1 MGGATPGMVN
11 YGGLSSQQTP
21 QGYGSMSSPQGY
33 NAWMQ
38 NFLQSLYSPQQQ
50 QWQNANALMGGYG
63 QGAGDLVG
71 SYNPYAAIPAGA
83 TRQAPAPNVAPA
95 PAPAPVE
102 DPSTMVDPNMVAM
115 LGASESGA
123 GNKRGGAVERHGYRT
138 DGAVQEPSVSSN
150 LENYQDP
157 PSSRLAGWNWTPLA
171 EVHKSLGSFSEIPS
185 HIQNFGHFMNETA
198 KKAATTGL
206 TPRDL
211 IKAYAITR
219 SSIQREGRTPQKIM
233 EHWPDF
239 PGPKTGVIRPEG
251 AMGEWL
257 QTPMGQRYLDAAVKG
272 NVDHDAVKDAI
283 QSMKA
288 FGLSSSPK
296 QPTGEQQ
303 YLPYAAQMLPGQ
315 EKHVSDMVARAIHS
329 DSAPQEWRDWAMKL
343 SGIKYAKAGFLSS
356 LLGRGDQPTADA
368 REYNVHSGMTPGKE
382 RNKLIAK
389 GQVDPVL
396 RLAARHSALNIKMP
410 SELQPHYQ
418 HLVHHAVWE
427 HGGEPVTHEDI
438 INAMRHAASGGEID
452 SPSIHNHILVH
463 AMRAAGLPGLEDYA
477 HGGMVGQDPQ
487 KAIRRATM
495 VAKSIARDVGPIPS
509 QPAAPAV
516 HPASMVPG
524 VHVASE
530 PQHFAEGG
538 DVQPTDDPTVQ
549 KALGVVR
556 KVTPQGLYSQG
567 AEAAAALPQAKGSP
581 QQFKSTLMSSKYNVK
596 PTEFQN
602 SGFDEAFA
610 NRPSVTKDEV
620 AQHFQNAMPQIKE
633 TVLGVPHKDLKHTW
647 NKIDQLSNELYDA
660 GITEH
665 TPIVR
670 GTYNPEF
677 YPPEYHNAIKQLA
690 DAHKYVREQADLG
703 RTMAVKPTK
712 YGKYTLPGG
721 ENYREV
727 LLKSPEQE
735 GGTFKSSHWDDPNV
749 LAHLRLA
756 DRTGPN
762 GEKILHVEEI
772 QSDWGQEGKK
782 KGFKIPLTPEL
793 ENSANAIIENK
804 LQPGAEFMHPSWR
817 TKEGKIDPRAIIPSY
832 VEFLK
837 RNGTIS
843 PDEART
849 LQSWNNARGFYAS
862 GVPSA
867 PYVTSTQGWTDLALK
882 RALKEAA
889 KGGYDKLIWTP
900 GAEQAKRYDLSK
912 QVSRVY
918 LDNPVWHGDND
929 VRGNLIATG
938 LNGNDIISKPVASRA
953 DIEALIGKEP
963 ASKLIDDPSSMQGR
977 THVLEGQDL
986 SVGGEGMKGYYDKI
1000 VPKRLQ
1006 ELVKKHDPEA
1016 KIETHNLITKKGEKI
1031 ADEAALNE
1039 DNELIEEGR
1048 FWDDAREENVS
1059 GYRVT
1064 SPGGQELG
1072 VFDNLPDA
1080 HNALLQAL
1088 GNAKEP
1094 DTIIKVPSLKITPK
1108 MRASIL
1114 KGQPAFKHGGTVD
1127 QALSLTRRY
1136 ARG

>member
-95 PAPAPVE
+95 PAPEPVD
-102 DPSTMVDPNMVAM
+102 DPSTMVDPNAVAM
-115 LGASESGA
+115 LSASESGA
-123 GNKRGGAVERHGYRT
+123 GNKRGGRVGRAPGGMAGDPEKAIRRATMVAKSIARDVGPIPSQPAAPAVHPASMVPGVHVASEPQHFAEGGDVQPTDETVFDAWHGTPHEFPAERLIQHPTGEQEHIPASQPVPEGASVIKEFPLGRFRSDKIGTGEGAQAYGRGLYLGEEPTALGYKNTLRHRAVDDDYMYGVRSFLASLNQPQQQSYDDALLAALTSNNQTALPKEPMGPDALPNRHAAARIFSAYDTDEHPIKIAQQIQAQFPHLRDEGNFLQNGPKRLAIANQIEKMREKTKGHIYHVRVNANPEHFLDWDKPLSEQSEHVQKALEALHGEKMGYNSQILHPSNKGDNLYYTLASRFGRTREAHAQPTAAALHAAGIPGIRYLDANSRGPTGNPTHNHVIFDPSIIDIKRRYKRGGAVERHGYRT

-288 FGLSSSPK
+288 FGLSSSSK

-463 AMRAAGLPGLEDYA
+463 AMRAAGLP
-477 HGGMVGQDPQ
+477 
-487 KAIRRATM
+487 
-495 VAKSIARDVGPIPS
+495 
-509 QPAAPAV
+509 
-516 HPASMVPG
+516 
-524 VHVASE
+524 
-530 PQHFAEGG
+530 
-538 DVQPTDDPTVQ
+538 
-549 KALGVVR
+549 
-556 KVTPQGLYSQG
+556 
-567 AEAAAALPQAKGSP
+567 
-581 QQFKSTLMSSKYNVK
+581 
-596 PTEFQN
+596 
-602 SGFDEAFA
+602 
-610 NRPSVTKDEV
+610 
-620 AQHFQNAMPQIKE
+620 
-633 TVLGVPHKDLKHTW
+633 
-647 NKIDQLSNELYDA
+647 
-660 GITEH
+660 
-665 TPIVR
+665 
-670 GTYNPEF
+670 
-677 YPPEYHNAIKQLA
+677 
-690 DAHKYVREQADLG
+690 
-703 RTMAVKPTK
+703 
-712 YGKYTLPGG
+712 
-721 ENYREV
+721 
-727 LLKSPEQE
+727 
-735 GGTFKSSHWDDPNV
+735 
-749 LAHLRLA
+749 
-756 DRTGPN
+756 
-762 GEKILHVEEI
+762 
-772 QSDWGQEGKK
+772 
-782 KGFKIPLTPEL
+782 EL
-793 ENSANAIIENK
+793 EN
-804 LQPGAEFMHPSWR
+804 
-817 TKEGKIDPRAIIPSY
+817 
-832 VEFLK
+832 
-837 RNGTIS
+837 
-843 PDEART
+843 
-849 LQSWNNARGFYAS
+849 YA
-862 GVPSA
+862 
-867 PYVTSTQGWTDLALK
+867 
-882 RALKEAA
+882 
-889 KGGYDKLIWTP
+889 
-900 GAEQAKRYDLSK
+900 
-912 QVSRVY
+912 
-918 LDNPVWHGDND
+918 
-929 VRGNLIATG
+929 
-938 LNGNDIISKPVASRA
+938 
-953 DIEALIGKEP
+953 
-963 ASKLIDDPSSMQGR
+963 
-977 THVLEGQDL
+977 
-986 SVGGEGMKGYYDKI
+986 
-1000 VPKRLQ
+1000 
-1006 ELVKKHDPEA
+1006 
-1016 KIETHNLITKKGEKI
+1016 
-1031 ADEAALNE
+1031 
-1039 DNELIEEGR
+1039 
-1048 FWDDAREENVS
+1048 
-1059 GYRVT
+1059 
-1064 SPGGQELG
+1064 
-1072 VFDNLPDA
+1072 
-1080 HNALLQAL
+1080 
-1088 GNAKEP
+1088 
-1094 DTIIKVPSLKITPK
+1094 
-1108 MRASIL
+1108 
-1114 KGQPAFKHGGTVD
+1114 HGGTVD
-1127 QALSLTRRY
+1127 QALALTRRY

>member
-83 TRQAPAPNVAPA
+83 TRQAPAPNVAPVSA
-95 PAPAPVE
+95 PVVE
-102 DPSTMVDPNMVAM
+102 DPSTMVDPNAVAM
-115 LGASESGA
+115 LSASESGA
-123 GNKRGGAVERHGYRT
+123 GNKRGGRVGRAPGGMAGDPQKAIRRATMVAKSIARDVGPIPSQPAAPAVHPASMVPGVHVASEPQHFAEGGDVGIPAFHSTNEPFENYNWQRLGQTTRKNITDANDPHSFGMALASLGPWANERDLSKQLVQSHAMPVRIGGKGKQFRSLEELHNRILKHGGAENFRNHMLRQGFGHIAVNDEEMGGKSYVALHPEAFKIHKAEGGDVEPTDETGFDAWHGTPHEFPAERLIQHPTGEQEHIPASQPVPGGASVIKEFPLGRFRSDRIGTSEGAQAYGHGLYLGEEPTARVYRQALSGDPTTNEGKKPNWQSRGSKYFAQMALAQSLDKKLSGDEAIKDAMQDLHRNAAFSERKDIKQRYYDAVNSLSEMLGKPWKINPGHIYHVRVNANPEHFLDWDKPLSEQSEHVQKALEALHGEKMGYNSQILHPSNKGDNLYYTLALRFGRTREAHAQPTAAALHAAGIPGIRYLDANSRGPTGNPTHNHVIFDPSIIDIKRRYKRGGAVERHGYRT
-138 DGAVQEPSVSSN
+138 DGAVQEPSVSSD

-315 EKHVSDMVARAIHS
+315 EKHVSDMVTRAIHS

-463 AMRAAGLPGLEDYA
+463 AMRATGLPGLEDYA
-477 HGGMVGQDPQ
+477 
-487 KAIRRATM
+487 
-495 VAKSIARDVGPIPS
+495 
-509 QPAAPAV
+509 
-516 HPASMVPG
+516 
-524 VHVASE
+524 
-530 PQHFAEGG
+530 
-538 DVQPTDDPTVQ
+538 
-549 KALGVVR
+549 
-556 KVTPQGLYSQG
+556 
-567 AEAAAALPQAKGSP
+567 
-581 QQFKSTLMSSKYNVK
+581 
-596 PTEFQN
+596 
-602 SGFDEAFA
+602 
-610 NRPSVTKDEV
+610 
-620 AQHFQNAMPQIKE
+620 
-633 TVLGVPHKDLKHTW
+633 
-647 NKIDQLSNELYDA
+647 
-660 GITEH
+660 
-665 TPIVR
+665 
-670 GTYNPEF
+670 
-677 YPPEYHNAIKQLA
+677 
-690 DAHKYVREQADLG
+690 
-703 RTMAVKPTK
+703 
-712 YGKYTLPGG
+712 
-721 ENYREV
+721 
-727 LLKSPEQE
+727 
-735 GGTFKSSHWDDPNV
+735 
-749 LAHLRLA
+749 
-756 DRTGPN
+756 
-762 GEKILHVEEI
+762 
-772 QSDWGQEGKK
+772 
-782 KGFKIPLTPEL
+782 
-793 ENSANAIIENK
+793 
-804 LQPGAEFMHPSWR
+804 
-817 TKEGKIDPRAIIPSY
+817 
-832 VEFLK
+832 
-837 RNGTIS
+837 
-843 PDEART
+843 
-849 LQSWNNARGFYAS
+849 
-862 GVPSA
+862 
-867 PYVTSTQGWTDLALK
+867 
-882 RALKEAA
+882 
-889 KGGYDKLIWTP
+889 
-900 GAEQAKRYDLSK
+900 
-912 QVSRVY
+912 
-918 LDNPVWHGDND
+918 
-929 VRGNLIATG
+929 
-938 LNGNDIISKPVASRA
+938 
-953 DIEALIGKEP
+953 
-963 ASKLIDDPSSMQGR
+963 
-977 THVLEGQDL
+977 
-986 SVGGEGMKGYYDKI
+986 
-1000 VPKRLQ
+1000 
-1006 ELVKKHDPEA
+1006 
-1016 KIETHNLITKKGEKI
+1016 
-1031 ADEAALNE
+1031 
-1039 DNELIEEGR
+1039 
-1048 FWDDAREENVS
+1048 
-1059 GYRVT
+1059 
-1064 SPGGQELG
+1064 
-1072 VFDNLPDA
+1072 
-1080 HNALLQAL
+1080 
-1088 GNAKEP
+1088 
-1094 DTIIKVPSLKITPK
+1094 
-1108 MRASIL
+1108 
-1114 KGQPAFKHGGTVD
+1114 HGGTVD

>member
-95 PAPAPVE
+95 PAPVVE

-123 GNKRGGAVERHGYRT
+123 GNKRGGRVGRAPGGMAGDPQKAIRRATMVAKSIARDVGPIPSQPAAPAVHPASMVPGVHVASEPQHFAEGGDVQPTDETGFDAWHGTPHEFPAERLIQHPTGEQEHIPASQPVPEGASVIKEFPLGRFRSDRIGTGEGAQAYGHGLYLGEEPTARVYRQALSGDPTTNEGKKPNWQSRGSKSFAQMALAQSLDKKLSGDEAIKDAMQDLHRNAAFSERKDIKQRYYDAVNSLSEMLGKPWKINPGHIYHVRVNANPEHFLDWDKPLSEQSEHVQKALEALHGEKMGYNSQILHPSNKGDNLYYTLASRFGRTREAHAQPTAAALHAAGIPGIRYLDANSRGPTGNPTHNHVIFDPSIIDIKRRYKRGGAVERHGYRT
-138 DGAVQEPSVSSN
+138 DGAVQEPSVSSD

-315 EKHVSDMVARAIHS
+315 EKHVSDMVTRAIHS

-463 AMRAAGLPGLEDYA
+463 AMRATGLPGLEDYA
-477 HGGMVGQDPQ
+477 HGG
-487 KAIRRATM
+487 
-495 VAKSIARDVGPIPS
+495 
-509 QPAAPAV
+509 
-516 HPASMVPG
+516 
-524 VHVASE
+524 
-530 PQHFAEGG
+530 
-538 DVQPTDDPTVQ
+538 
-549 KALGVVR
+549 
-556 KVTPQGLYSQG
+556 
-567 AEAAAALPQAKGSP
+567 
-581 QQFKSTLMSSKYNVK
+581 
-596 PTEFQN
+596 
-602 SGFDEAFA
+602 
-610 NRPSVTKDEV
+610 
-620 AQHFQNAMPQIKE
+620 
-633 TVLGVPHKDLKHTW
+633 
-647 NKIDQLSNELYDA
+647 
-660 GITEH
+660 
-665 TPIVR
+665 
-670 GTYNPEF
+670 
-677 YPPEYHNAIKQLA
+677 
-690 DAHKYVREQADLG
+690 
-703 RTMAVKPTK
+703 
-712 YGKYTLPGG
+712 
-721 ENYREV
+721 
-727 LLKSPEQE
+727 
-735 GGTFKSSHWDDPNV
+735 
-749 LAHLRLA
+749 
-756 DRTGPN
+756 
-762 GEKILHVEEI
+762 
-772 QSDWGQEGKK
+772 
-782 KGFKIPLTPEL
+782 
-793 ENSANAIIENK
+793 
-804 LQPGAEFMHPSWR
+804 
-817 TKEGKIDPRAIIPSY
+817 
-832 VEFLK
+832 
-837 RNGTIS
+837 
-843 PDEART
+843 
-849 LQSWNNARGFYAS
+849 
-862 GVPSA
+862 
-867 PYVTSTQGWTDLALK
+867 
-882 RALKEAA
+882 
-889 KGGYDKLIWTP
+889 
-900 GAEQAKRYDLSK
+900 
-912 QVSRVY
+912 
-918 LDNPVWHGDND
+918 
-929 VRGNLIATG
+929 
-938 LNGNDIISKPVASRA
+938 
-953 DIEALIGKEP
+953 
-963 ASKLIDDPSSMQGR
+963 
-977 THVLEGQDL
+977 
-986 SVGGEGMKGYYDKI
+986 
-1000 VPKRLQ
+1000 
-1006 ELVKKHDPEA
+1006 
-1016 KIETHNLITKKGEKI
+1016 
-1031 ADEAALNE
+1031 
-1039 DNELIEEGR
+1039 
-1048 FWDDAREENVS
+1048 
-1059 GYRVT
+1059 
-1064 SPGGQELG
+1064 
-1072 VFDNLPDA
+1072 
-1080 HNALLQAL
+1080 
-1088 GNAKEP
+1088 
-1094 DTIIKVPSLKITPK
+1094 
-1108 MRASIL
+1108 
-1114 KGQPAFKHGGTVD
+1114 TVD
-1127 QALSLTRRY
+1127 QAIALTRRY